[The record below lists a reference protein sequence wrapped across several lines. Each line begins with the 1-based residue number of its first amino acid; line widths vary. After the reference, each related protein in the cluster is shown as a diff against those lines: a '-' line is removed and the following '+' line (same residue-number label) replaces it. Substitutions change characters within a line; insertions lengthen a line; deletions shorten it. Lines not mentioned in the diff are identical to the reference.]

1 MDQTERFLGS
11 MSAYELIEDLDRL
24 SRSADT
30 RSPIRPKE
38 TIEAAHRRA
47 GYIELIDQL
56 VLEMKQEIARTI

>member
-1 MDQTERFLGS
+1 MDKTERFLGS

-24 SRSADT
+24 SRDADI

-38 TIEAAHRRA
+38 TLEAAHRRA

-56 VLEMKQEIARTI
+56 VLEMRQEIEGTE